1 MPALYFIRTSKSN
14 FFECIKLTRHY
25 LWNTS
30 LSKRRLLVFNPC
42 WCNPYDARR
51 CHVNLKSS
59 PVEFIHWAFPGICFK
74 FLCCQNY
81 LRSHIFSFSLLCVC
95 LIFRPLITP
104 SVCVFC
110 VSWKYWEWQRV
121 EMVAGLPNEVGWAVT
136 HQRWW
141 HAIWQHAGSKWNI
154 HHLHNVRELKEKN
167 HCNTRNV
174 VRQSREAATE
184 DRRHRFHTWRLWK
197 RTSQTISPAL
207 TKTVMN
213 IYIWML
219 NN

>member
-1 MPALYFIRTSKSN
+1 LKRQN
-14 FFECIKLTRHY
+14 

-30 LSKRRLLVFNPC
+30 LLKCHLIVFNPRI
-42 WCNPYDARR
+42 CNPHDARK

-59 PVEFIHWAFPGICFK
+59 SVEFIHWGFRWICFK

-81 LRSHIFSFSLLCVC
+81 LRSHTFSFSLLCVC
-95 LIFRPLITP
+95 LIFRPLIIPT
-104 SVCVFC
+104 VCVFC
-110 VSWKYWEWQRV
+110 MSRKYGEWERV

-167 HCNTRNV
+167 HCNTQNV
-174 VRQSREAATE
+174 VRQSREKATE
-184 DRRHRFHTWRLWK
+184 ERRHRFRTWRLGK
-197 RTSQTISPAL
+197 RTSEIISLAL
-207 TKTVMN
+207 TKSVMN